1 MAMRSTLGRVRGM
14 GSAKDG
20 THHFFVQRL
29 TAIALVPLTLWFV
42 YSAIKLIGQDNFA
55 VHQWA
60 SHQINACG
68 LIALVIA
75 TFHHMQLGLQTVIE
89 DYVHEE
95 GTKFVVLIGMKL
107 VCAAFAIAGIVA
119 VIKLAYG
126 G

>member
-1 MAMRSTLGRVRGM
+1 MAMRTTLGRVRGM

-20 THHFFVQRL
+20 THHFFAQRL

-42 YSAIKLIGQDNFA
+42 YSVIGLIGRDNA
-55 VHQWA
+55 AAHEWA
-60 SHQINACG
+60 SHQVNACG

-75 TFHHMQLGLQTVIE
+75 TFHHAQLGLQTVIE

-95 GTKFVVLIGMKL
+95 GTKFVTLIGMKL

-119 VIKLAYG
+119 VIKLAFG